1 MADRFNADAKYIDDL
16 VRKQIPKVNM
26 LNISGERNKQT
37 VIYLLAMALGVQE
50 GKRTPSVKKEALI
63 LEGSFRNQDL
73 AMAYVYSVAIQELR
87 KLGREN
93 EINDTDIVYKIAEE
107 YANTGFKKIEEMVPD
122 FKDYDEDIFE
132 LSLIEMMDEVY
143 DKISKE

>member
-16 VRKQIPKVNM
+16 VRKQMPKVNM

-93 EINDTDIVYKIAEE
+93 EINDTDIVYKISEE

>member
-16 VRKQIPKVNM
+16 VRKQMPKVNM

-73 AMAYVYSVAIQELR
+73 AMHLKA
-87 KLGREN
+87 
-93 EINDTDIVYKIAEE
+93 
-107 YANTGFKKIEEMVPD
+107 
-122 FKDYDEDIFE
+122 
-132 LSLIEMMDEVY
+132 
-143 DKISKE
+143 